1 MRAASVSERG
11 LPVGCKPSEAGKHAS
26 IALPT
31 AGLHPRAASPQAA
44 HLFQVAGGIRLQLEQ
59 SPLHRLLADDRWRA
73 GTSIALPAA
82 GLHPRA
88 ASPQAAH
95 LFQVAGGIRHPL
107 EPPPLHCS
115 TVVDESAGSEG
126 SVMGTQHR
134 HETYCMLRPGSPRP
148 KPHTVPNWRPESHL
162 EPEGSVPSPGLWPG
176 TQPPVLS
183 SPGLRPGTQS
193 SSPGLRPGTQSPVL
207 ASPGLR
213 PGTQPPVLL
222 VLGASKM
229 VSGHIFSM
237 RH

>member
-1 MRAASVSERG
+1 MSERG

-134 HETYCMLRPGSPRP
+134 HFYTRHFEKNSTNSQTNMNKRRPRLVRSRRATAALRAALTAKLSHGKRQLACARP
-148 KPHTVPNWRPESHL
+148 LMQASTVHT
-162 EPEGSVPSPGLWPG
+162 
-176 TQPPVLS
+176 
-183 SPGLRPGTQS
+183 
-193 SSPGLRPGTQSPVL
+193 
-207 ASPGLR
+207 
-213 PGTQPPVLL
+213 LL
-222 VLGASKM
+222 
-229 VSGHIFSM
+229 
-237 RH
+237 